1 MNGMVRTGAA
11 RAEFR
16 HDNRRET
23 PRETLQEIPQL
34 PMWRSALLLLI
45 ILGVFAVLTG
55 RAVYLQG
62 LNHDFLQAKGESRFA
77 RSMEIGAT
85 RGMIVDRNNEP
96 LAISTPVESV
106 AASPADIDMT
116 PEQSKKLARLL
127 QTDVVELK
135 RKLEDARREFVYL
148 KRQLPPEHAA
158 KVVELN
164 IPGVFLQREYR
175 RYYPAGEVM
184 AHIIGFTNVDDKG
197 QEALELAFEDKLR
210 GKSGHRRV
218 IKDRKGRIVEDMESI
233 RAPQH
238 GERLTLSIDA
248 RIQYLAFRELKK
260 AIAEH
265 RAKAGGIVVLDAV
278 TGEVLAMANFPTYN
292 PNNRGTHDPA
302 RARNRAVTDLFEPG
316 STLKPFTAATALEA
330 GTVTADSV
338 IHTAPGQLTIGKATI
353 SDVHP
358 SNALTVAQVIQKSSN
373 VGAAKLALGLPS
385 ETLWSVFSRVG
396 FGTPPQSGFPGEVAG
411 RLRAHEKWKPIE
423 QATMSYGHGISVSL
437 LQLARA
443 YGIFAT
449 DGELRAPALVKR
461 QDNDRP
467 PEATRVISANTA
479 RAVRKMLEMAVQ
491 PGGTAPRAQVA
502 GYSVAGKTGTAHK
515 LEGRG
520 YAANRYISSFVGF
533 APVSNP
539 RIIVAVMIDEPS
551 AGQHYGG
558 AVAAPVFSE
567 VTGGVLRLLAVPP
580 DAPMQNVV
588 LPPAAAPEIKEEV

>member
-1 MNGMVRTGAA
+1 MSQ
-11 RAEFR
+11 
-16 HDNRRET
+16 T
-23 PRETLQEIPQL
+23 PPAHLQEAPQL
-34 PMWRSALLLLI
+34 PRWRSAMVLVGLL
-45 ILGVFAVLTG
+45 FCFTVLTA

-62 LNHDFLQAKGESRFA
+62 LNNDFLQAKGESRYS
-77 RSMEIGAT
+77 RTIEITAT

-106 AASPADIDMT
+106 AASPADIDIT
-116 PEQSKKLARLL
+116 PEQSTKLARLL
-127 QTDVVELK
+127 QTDAADLQ
-135 RKLEDARREFVYL
+135 RKLEDGRRDFVYL
-148 KRQLPPEHAA
+148 KRQLPPEQAA
-158 KVVELN
+158 KIVELN

-175 RYYPAGEVM
+175 RYYPAGDVM

-197 QEALELAFEDKLR
+197 QEALELAFEEKLR

-218 IKDRKGRIVEDMESI
+218 IKDRMGRIVEDIDSI

-248 RIQYLAFRELKK
+248 KIQYLAFRELKK
-260 AIAEH
+260 AIVEH

-292 PNNRGTHDPA
+292 PNNRGNHDA
-302 RARNRAVTDLFEPG
+302 SRARNRAVTDLFEPG
-316 STLKPFTAATALEA
+316 STLKPFTVATALEA
-330 GTVTADSV
+330 GTVTAESV
-338 IHTAPGQLTIGKATI
+338 IQTAPGQLTIGKATI
-353 SDVHP
+353 HDAHP
-358 SNALTVAQVIQKSSN
+358 HGALTVAQVIQKSSN
-373 VGAAKLALGLPS
+373 VGAAKMALGLAP

-396 FGTPPQSGFPGEVAG
+396 FGAQPQSGFPGEVSG

-443 YGIFAT
+443 YTIFSS
-449 DGELRAPALVKR
+449 DGELKAPALIKR
-461 QDNDRP
+461 DAP
-467 PEATRVISANTA
+467 AESTRVISVETA
-479 RAVRKMLEMAVQ
+479 QTVRKMLELAVQ
-491 PGGTAPRAQVA
+491 AGGTAPKAQVI
-502 GYSVAGKTGTAHK
+502 GYRVAGKTGTAHK

-533 APVSNP
+533 APVSSP
-539 RIIVAVMIDEPS
+539 RLIVAVMIDEPS

-567 VTGGVLRLLAVPP
+567 VVGGALRLLAVPP
-580 DAPMQNVV
+580 DAPMEKLV
-588 LPPAAAPEIKEEV
+588 LPPVAAPEIKEEV

>member
-1 MNGMVRTGAA
+1 VNHAA
-11 RAEFR
+11 QKLVNRFEHR
-16 HDNRRET
+16 HEI
-23 PRETLQEIPQL
+23 PRMHLQEIPQL
-34 PMWRSALLLLI
+34 PGWRSAMLLVGLLLA
-45 ILGVFAVLTG
+45 FTVLAG

-62 LNHDFLQAKGESRFA
+62 LNNDFLQAKGESRYSRA
-77 RSMEIGAT
+77 IEISAT

-106 AASPADIDMT
+106 AASPADIDIT
-116 PEQSKKLARLL
+116 PEQTKRLAKLL
-127 QTDVVELK
+127 QTDVNDLQ
-135 RKLEDARREFVYL
+135 RKIEDTQRDFVYL
-148 KRQLPPEHAA
+148 KRQLPPEQAA
-158 KVVELN
+158 RIVELN

-175 RYYPAGEVM
+175 RYYPAGDVM

-218 IKDRKGRIVEDMESI
+218 IKDRMGRIVEDIDSI

-248 RIQYLAFRELKK
+248 KIQYLAFRELKK
-260 AIAEH
+260 AMTDH
-265 RAKAGGIVVLDAV
+265 RAKAGGIVVLDAL

-292 PNNRGTHDPA
+292 PNNRGNLDA
-302 RARNRAVTDLFEPG
+302 SRARNRAVTDLFEPG

-330 GTVTADSV
+330 GTVTAES
-338 IHTAPGQLTIGKATI
+338 IIQTAPGQLTIGKATI
-353 SDVHP
+353 HDAHP
-358 SNALTVAQVIQKSSN
+358 SGALTVAQVIQKSSN
-373 VGAAKLALGLPS
+373 VGAAKLALGLPP
-385 ETLWSVFSRVG
+385 ETLWSLFNRVG
-396 FGTPPQSGFPGEVAG
+396 FGTPPQSGFPGEVSG

-443 YGIFAT
+443 YSIFAT
-449 DGELRAPALVKR
+449 DGELKAPALIKR
-461 QDNDRP
+461 DAPADSS
-467 PEATRVISANTA
+467 RVISVETA
-479 RAVRKMLEMAVQ
+479 QAVRKMLEMAVQ
-491 PGGTAPRAQVA
+491 VGGTAPKAQVT
-502 GYSVAGKTGTAHK
+502 GYRVAGKTGTAHK

-520 YAANRYISSFVGF
+520 YAANRYVSSFVGF

-539 RIIVAVMIDEPS
+539 RLIVAVMIDEPS
-551 AGQHYGG
+551 AGQYYGG

-567 VTGGVLRLLAVPP
+567 VMGGALRLMAVPP
-580 DAPMQNVV
+580 DAPMEKLV